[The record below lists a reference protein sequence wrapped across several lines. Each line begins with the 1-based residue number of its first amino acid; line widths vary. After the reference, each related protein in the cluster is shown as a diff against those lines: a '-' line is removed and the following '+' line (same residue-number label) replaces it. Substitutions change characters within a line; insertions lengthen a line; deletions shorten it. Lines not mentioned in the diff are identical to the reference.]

1 MDVKGDYVLEG
12 FVDEGMW
19 KWWKIMKCAAEQRT
33 AVDST
38 RLYFGVSR
46 TCSDGITILCRKTKL
61 HWDFNVALQ
70 WLQSS
75 TWTAMLL
82 NWVHFTHD
90 LLIFSMSV
98 LRSCSLITLSTFSL
112 AFAWTNKLSSLCCVS
127 FLIYRICSCRLE
139 KSPLPL
145 PGILLWYKTLHIS
158 QIQDTIHFY

>member
-12 FVDEGMW
+12 FVEEGMW
-19 KWWKIMKCAAEQRT
+19 KCWKIRKCATEQRT

-38 RLYFGVSR
+38 HLYFGVSR
-46 TCSDGITILCRKTKL
+46 ACSDGITILCRKTKL

-82 NWVHFTHD
+82 NWVHCIHD

-98 LRSCSLITLSTFSL
+98 LRPCSLITLSTFSL

-127 FLIYRICSCRLE
+127 FLIYRICSYKLE
-139 KSPLPL
+139 KSPTPR
-145 PGILLWYKTLHIS
+145 YFTLI
-158 QIQDTIHFY
+158 